1 MFFLIKLLYLA
12 MFKLPFL
19 ILMAP
24 FKLLTEVLGHSGRRR
39 HHRHHSQ
46 RRTPQPLPPPQHW
59 PQPRRHLAI
68 TWLPGQAELTRWSRQ
83 VTQSAGQPG
92 RTPVQRYLLTPAAVL
107 AVMGAW
113 VGLVY
118 VWLQW
123 WMLIPI
129 GLCVQLAA

>member
-1 MFFLIKLLYLA
+1 VFFLIKL
-12 MFKLPFL
+12 PFL
-19 ILMAP
+19 MLMLP
-24 FKLLTEVLGHSGRRR
+24 FKLLAEVLEHSGHRR
-39 HHRHHSQ
+39 HHHHHHHHHPRQ
-46 RRTPQPLPPPQHW
+46 RPPQPLPPPRYQY
-59 PQPRRHLAI
+59 QPRRHRHI
-68 TWLPGQAELTRWSRQ
+68 TWLPGQAGLTRWSRQ

-118 VWLQW
+118 VWLLW

-129 GLCVQLAA
+129 VLCVQLAA

>member
-1 MFFLIKLLYLA
+1 VFLLIKLLFLA

-19 ILMAP
+19 MLMAP
-24 FKLLTEVLGHSGRRR
+24 FKLLAEVLEHSGHRR
-39 HHRHHSQ
+39 HHQHHSR
-46 RRTPQPLPPPQHW
+46 RRTRQPLPRYQY
-59 PQPRRHLAI
+59 QPRRHRHI
-68 TWLPGQAELTRWSRQ
+68 TWLPGLAGLTRWSRQ

-118 VWLQW
+118 VWLLW

-129 GLCVQLAA
+129 VLCVELAA